1 MPESRPPH
9 ATRPDPGPASRSAPA
24 GAAAALEP
32 FLAEARAWVE
42 QYLDGLLP
50 RPGAGETRLAE
61 ALRYSVQAGGKRLRP
76 ALALACS
83 RALGSED
90 ARVLPFAGALELVH
104 TYSLIHDDLPA
115 MDDDDLRRGKPTSH
129 VVFGEALAILAGDA
143 LHTMAFESLLARTAD
158 AALARDLALL
168 LARAAG
174 PEGMVG
180 GQAEDLAAER
190 QAPDAARLER
200 IHRGKTA
207 ALLAAA
213 AQGGARAAG
222 AREGVLACFREFGL
236 QLGLA
241 FQAADDIL
249 DVTGTPESLGK
260 TPGKDRRGQKM
271 TYVALEGL
279 EAARARAQRA
289 CEAAC
294 SAIAPHDRHGL
305 LAALARHVVAR
316 QG

>member
-1 MPESRPPH
+1 MPEHPPPH
-9 ATRPDPGPASRSAPA
+9 APAARPGGAPA
-24 GAAAALEP
+24 PALAP
-32 FLAEARAWVE
+32 FLAEARGWVE
-42 QYLDGLLP
+42 AYLDGLLP
-50 RPGAGETRLAE
+50 RPVPGGTRLSE
-61 ALRYSVQAGGKRLRP
+61 ALRYSVEAGGKRLRP
-76 ALALACS
+76 ALALAAS
-83 RALGSED
+83 RALGGPD

-143 LHTMAFESLLARTAD
+143 LHSLAFESLLAGTAD
-158 AALARDLALL
+158 AGLARDLALL

-174 PEGMVG
+174 TAGMVG
-180 GQAEDLAAER
+180 GQAEDLAAEH

-207 ALLAAA
+207 ALIAAA
-213 AQGGARAAG
+213 AEGGARAAG
-222 AREGVLACFREFGL
+222 ADAATLAAFRAYGVHVGL
-236 QLGLA
+236 S

-260 TPGKDRRGQKM
+260 TPGKDRRGEKM

-279 EAARARAQRA
+279 EGARARAQRA
-289 CEAAC
+289 CEAALG
-294 SAIAPHDRHGL
+294 AIAPHDRHGL

-316 QG
+316 EG